1 MIARMTSSPGCRRPA
16 RTVVTAL
23 VLAIG
28 LLHGCGKPEPPTI
41 NLYLALQRG
50 DLHQFERHLAWGT
63 DVNAPLPDG
72 RTPLQMAA
80 ADGREAFV
88 RQLLDHGVDPL
99 ATGPDG
105 HTALETA
112 LLNGRVQLAP
122 LLVPRG
128 AKLDA
133 SGLLLLMARHG
144 TADRDVIGFLLQ
156 RGADLEAR
164 DAAGDTALLV
174 AVRRNDR
181 VMVRHL
187 LDRGADP
194 FVADAGGRSALATAE
209 TLKHED
215 VARLLRRQGA
225 VTPAH

>member
-1 MIARMTSSPGCRRPA
+1 MIARMMTFPA
-16 RTVVTAL
+16 RAARVFAAL
-23 VLAIG
+23 ASLALTFG
-28 LLHGCGKPEPPTI
+28 LLHGCGKAEPPTI

-63 DVNAPLPDG
+63 DINAPLPDG

-80 ADGREAFV
+80 ADGREVFV
-88 RQLLDHGVDPL
+88 RQLLARGADPL
-99 ATGPDG
+99 VKGPDG
-105 HTALETA
+105 HNALESA
-112 LLNGRVQLAP
+112 LLNGRVQVVP

-133 SGLLLLMARHG
+133 SALLIVAAEHG
-144 TADRDVIGFLLQ
+144 SQDRDVLGFLVQ
-156 RGADLEAR
+156 RGANLETR
-164 DAAGDTALLV
+164 NAAGDTPLLI

-181 VMVRHL
+181 VLVRHL

-194 FVADAGGRSALATAE
+194 FVTDTSGQSALAIAE
-209 TLKHED
+209 AMKHED

-225 VTPAH
+225 APVR